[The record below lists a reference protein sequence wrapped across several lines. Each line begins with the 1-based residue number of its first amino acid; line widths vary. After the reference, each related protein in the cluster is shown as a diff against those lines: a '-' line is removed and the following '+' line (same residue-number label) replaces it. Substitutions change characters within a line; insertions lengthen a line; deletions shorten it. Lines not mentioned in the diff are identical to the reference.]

1 MILDVMKMAKKFNIT
16 GTIDI
21 GEIRKFAKEVEA
33 PTENAAKEKVLSL
46 FGSQNGVIRSK
57 IKIEKIEAL

>member
-1 MILDVMKMAKKFNIT
+1 MAKKFSIN

-21 GEIRKFAKEVEA
+21 GELRKFTKEVEA
-33 PTENAAKEKVLSL
+33 PTENAAKQKVYSL

-57 IKIEKIEAL
+57 IKIEKVEAV

>member
-1 MILDVMKMAKKFNIT
+1 MAKKFSIT

-21 GEIRKFAKEVEA
+21 GKVRKFTKEVEA
-33 PTENAAKEKVLSL
+33 PTENAARQKVYSL

-57 IKIEKIEAL
+57 IKIETVEAL